1 MLVGGV
7 TAGDFR
13 QFPGVVDAI
22 QRADL
27 SFRIQLRRAIEPGK
41 ESYQAILDS
50 AVSRMRPVLMAA
62 STTILGMIPVL
73 YVIFFRVKTN
83 EQVVWFQRRGAENAK
98 VSIVFERPHVIQSTA
113 VGCAV
118 RTMDSPFSQLF
129 WCARRTL
136 RSFIA
141 GCSEKTAA
149 EAAIFHKH
157 APLSQLGNYR
167 EYRNRLVIIMV
178 LATTVSA
185 AMTMVIA
192 MTTTFTVQL
201 LVQILAADAAFDHS
215 CFIRTRIRI
224 DIFFNRARKEDMSLQ

>member
-83 EQVVWFQRRGAENAK
+83 EQVVWFQRRGA
-98 VSIVFERPHVIQSTA
+98 
-113 VGCAV
+113 
-118 RTMDSPFSQLF
+118 
-129 WCARRTL
+129 
-136 RSFIA
+136 
-141 GCSEKTAA
+141 
-149 EAAIFHKH
+149 
-157 APLSQLGNYR
+157 
-167 EYRNRLVIIMV
+167 
-178 LATTVSA
+178 
-185 AMTMVIA
+185 
-192 MTTTFTVQL
+192 
-201 LVQILAADAAFDHS
+201 
-215 CFIRTRIRI
+215 
-224 DIFFNRARKEDMSLQ
+224 